1 MIRRIKLLTL
11 IILLLHCCT
20 AALVTT
26 SAEITNYI
34 RVAIIQDTA
43 SLSLKTS
50 GLFEIT
56 DINSRDVL
64 YRGKNLKTTV
74 TAYKGGILLA
84 GKTFNLTKIVL
95 SINEPDVAI
104 INGRKFKGNI
114 QFIKKDNLH
123 LLVVNQINLEDYI
136 KGILYHE
143 SSHYWPIEALKA
155 QAIASRTYAVYQ
167 MQENRAKD
175 FDVTSDVYSQVY
187 GGSTSERYR
196 TNKAVEETL
205 ALIITYQDKPIPA
218 YFHATCAGH
227 TEDASVLWKTD
238 LAPLKG
244 VACDFCK
251 ESPHYNWHY
260 VIFIGELREELKNAG
275 YNLGMIKEIQILGR
289 NNSGRVTELNLVTD
303 RNELKIPAKDLRN
316 IVGPDLIRSTKF
328 NVSIEGQDAIFEGS
342 GWGHGVGLC
351 QWGAY
356 FMAKQGWEAKKIL
369 QYYYPGTDVKTLGF

>member
-11 IILLLHCCT
+11 IILLLYCCT

-56 DINSRDVL
+56 DASARNIL

-84 GKTFNLTKIVL
+84 GKTFNLAKIVL

-104 INGRKFKGNI
+104 INGRKFRGNI
-114 QFIKKDNLH
+114 RFIKKDNLH

-167 MQENRAKD
+167 MQENSAKD

-196 TNKAVEETL
+196 TNKAVEETRG
-205 ALIITYQDKPIPA
+205 LIVTYQDKPIPA

-328 NVSIEGQDAIFEGS
+328 NVSIEGQDAIFEGT

-356 FMAKQGWEAKKIL
+356 FMAKQGWGAKKIL

>member
-1 MIRRIKLLTL
+1 MIPRL
-11 IILLLHCCT
+11 IITLLFGFQLASLNCL
-20 AALVTT
+20 AQG
-26 SAEITNYI
+26 SPDI
-34 RVAIIQDTA
+34 RVAIIQDAA

-56 DINSRDVL
+56 DAGGKNVL
-64 YRGKNLKTTV
+64 YRGKSLLTTV

-84 GKTFNLTKIVL
+84 GKSFNAAKIILV
-95 SINEPDVAI
+95 INEPDAAI
-104 INGRKFKGNI
+104 INGRKFRGNI

-123 LLVVNQINLEDYI
+123 LLVVNQIGLEDYV

-143 SSHYWPIEALKA
+143 ASHYWPPEALKS
-155 QAIASRTYAVYQ
+155 QAIVSRTYAVYQ
-167 MQENRAKD
+167 MRENSARD
-175 FDVTSDVYSQVY
+175 FDVTGDVYSQVY
-187 GGSTSERYR
+187 GGRTSERFR
-196 TNKAVEETL
+196 TNKAVEET
-205 ALIITYQDKPIPA
+205 AGLIITYQDKPIPA
-218 YFHATCAGH
+218 YFHATCGGH
-227 TEDASVLWKTD
+227 TEDAFVLWKTD

-244 VACDFCK
+244 VPCNFCQ

-275 YNLGMIKEIQILGR
+275 YSLGMIKEIRILGR
-289 NNSGRVTELNLVTD
+289 NNSGRVTELNIVTD

-328 NVSIEGQDAIFEGS
+328 NVTIEGQDAIFEGT

-356 FMAKQGWEAKKIL
+356 FMAKQGWDAKKIL